1 MGKIKRVLIT
11 AGSIV
16 LIAFICLRV
25 AGEFRS
31 CAGPGKEYVYNET
44 VTLAYLTYNPRFE
57 DTYKRFGENST
68 YLTAYEYEQVCAG
81 KEFPPKNRLKN
92 DIVFLKGVFTQAQ
105 ADLAAQRPSPEA
117 GAFHKML
124 DKYYG
129 TVLTDYLGALQA
141 YSELDTDD
149 AARKEELRNRVMSV
163 YDHICDIQTEM
174 FRVQI
179 EYGKRVGLEVH
190 EKNQESQI

>member
-44 VTLAYLTYNPRFE
+44 VSLAYLTHNPRFE
-57 DTYKRFGENST
+57 DTYKRFCKNST

-81 KEFPPKNRLKN
+81 KEFPPKNRLKD
-92 DIVFLKGVFTQAQ
+92 DIVFLKEVFTQAQ
-105 ADLAAQRPSPEA
+105 GDLARQTPSREA
-117 GAFHKML
+117 AAFHKML
-124 DKYYG
+124 ETYYG
-129 TVLTDYLGALQA
+129 TVLTDYLEALKS

-149 AARKEELRNRVMSV
+149 AARKEELGNRITSV
-163 YDHICDIQTEM
+163 YDRICDIQTDM
-174 FRVQI
+174 LKVQI
-179 EYGKRVGLEVH
+179 EYGKQVGLDP
-190 EKNQESQI
+190 